1 MVYLTIL
8 ELLLF
13 WGGLILFLVSLG
25 LYALRTR
32 DFKSLVVFWQP
43 TILFSPVENRLN
55 RIGLL
60 MMVVGVAL
68 RFYLF
73 YVS

>member
-1 MVYLTIL
+1 MVYLAIL

-13 WGGLILFLVSLG
+13 WGGLILFLISLG
-25 LYALRTR
+25 LYAIRTR
-32 DFKSLVVFWQP
+32 DFKSLLMFWRP

-60 MMVVGVAL
+60 MMILGVAL